1 MADRT
6 EHQYEDIIH
15 LPHHQSAKR
24 PHMSNYDRAAQFSPF
39 AALTGYDAAVKESAR
54 LTEDKLEL
62 DDDTRAE
69 LDEKLQII
77 LKNISSNPKVTV
89 TYFRPDEKK
98 NGGTYVTVTGC
109 VKKIDTYRHELV
121 MTDKSAIPTKQISKM
136 ESDLF
141 RGLSML
147 LP

>member
-98 NGGTYVTVTGC
+98 SGGTYVTVTGY

-121 MTDKSAIPTKQISKM
+121 MTDKSAIPTNQISKM

>member
-98 NGGTYVTVTGC
+98 NGGTYVTVTGY

-121 MTDKSAIPTKQISKM
+121 MTDKSTIPTNQISKM